1 MIALY
6 LAPCTKENEH
16 DIGCRLAVYAAKD
29 AFGIDC
35 RLAHDSRGK
44 PYFEASPVHV
54 SISHSDGMCLAAVS
68 DREIGADIERI
79 RPRDTDRKKRLASR
93 FFAPDEAA
101 AVHADP
107 AEFYRIWTAKES
119 FIKYTGEGFSRPLP
133 SFSIFGS
140 ALTFTHINYGDYAVA
155 VCAEESAADAPL
167 RIVSDF

>member
-6 LAPCTKENEH
+6 LAVCTKESEH
-16 DIGCRLAVYAAKD
+16 DTGRRLAVYAAKD

-35 RLAHDSRGK
+35 RLTHDSCGK
-44 PYFEASPVHV
+44 PYFEASPIHV
-54 SISHSDGMCLAAVS
+54 SISHSDGMCLAVVS

-79 RPRDTDRKKRLASR
+79 RLWDADKTKRIASR

-101 AVHADP
+101 AVHAAP
-107 AEFYRIWTAKES
+107 ARFYEIWTAKES

-133 SFSIFGS
+133 SFSVLDN
-140 ALTFTHINYGDYAVA
+140 ALTFTHIKYGDYAVA